1 MNNYETLLHGL
12 RMLRSHFAVLCGDEV
27 GPSHAT
33 WQDVAA
39 ECASTLRHLADM
51 LDDARTGRAG
61 PFPVFPSFDEVA
73 AEADGEGS
81 GG

>member
-1 MNNYETLLHGL
+1 VNNYETLLHGL

-39 ECASTLRHLADM
+39 ECAATLRGMAEM
-51 LDDARTGRAG
+51 LDAARNGRAG
-61 PFPVFPSFDEVA
+61 PFPVFPSFDEVVSPA
-73 AEADGEGS
+73 KED
-81 GG
+81 